1 MWSHLKVLPMTYVE
15 QYEISFIINKLCV
28 QFMVFC
34 HILYCYVAKSVLFGF
49 TLFCRKIVLSRFT
62 RYCVEKIWAKN
73 CARGEKMTNM
83 RYVTAVTYISQEYY
97 PIHLAAALVVWCKK
111 LARQFQLS
119 CAAPHKIKFLLTFNV
134 CKSIC
139 YTISYVISES
149 WSQLLCS
156 IEKAVW
162 KLAQSVPFNRSQNVL
177 MYFLKG
183 MHKLCKK
190 YPSRHR
196 NAKLCI
202 KKISV

>member
-1 MWSHLKVLPMTYVE
+1 M
-15 QYEISFIINKLCV
+15 
-28 QFMVFC
+28 
-34 HILYCYVAKSVLFGF
+34 
-49 TLFCRKIVLSRFT
+49 
-62 RYCVEKIWAKN
+62 
-73 CARGEKMTNM
+73 EKMKNFKTGNNSCDL
-83 RYVTAVTYISQEYY
+83 YIPRSREHYLISLHFMYQYWFKQQ
-97 PIHLAAALVVWCKK
+97 HWN
-111 LARQFQLS
+111 RFQLS

>member
-1 MWSHLKVLPMTYVE
+1 MKNFKTGNNSCDLYIPRSREHYLISLHFSGCLNWST
-15 QYEISFIINKLCV
+15 IS
-28 QFMVFC
+28 
-34 HILYCYVAKSVLFGF
+34 VA
-49 TLFCRKIVLSRFT
+49 
-62 RYCVEKIWAKN
+62 W
-73 CARGEKMTNM
+73 
-83 RYVTAVTYISQEYY
+83 
-97 PIHLAAALVVWCKK
+97 LAAALVVWCKK